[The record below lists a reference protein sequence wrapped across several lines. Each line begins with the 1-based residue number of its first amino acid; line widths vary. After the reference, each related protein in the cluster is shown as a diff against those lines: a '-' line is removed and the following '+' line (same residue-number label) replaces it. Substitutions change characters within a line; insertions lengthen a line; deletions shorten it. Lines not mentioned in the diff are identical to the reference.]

1 MLLWYALVQPLC
13 LAVKFSVKHS
23 NSQQV
28 RAFCGRNIYL
38 VMELCAGGEL
48 FDRIIESGHFSEAGE
63 DFPQWMLMFIRSLI
77 VYMILYV
84 YY

>member
-1 MLLWYALVQPLC
+1 MAIPN
-13 LAVKFSVKHS
+13 KS
-23 NSQQV
+23 
-28 RAFCGRNIYL
+28 AFCGRNIYL

-63 DFPQWMLMFIRSLI
+63 GRLSPVDVDVQKVHLLFIWF
-77 VYMILYV
+77 YMYTICILYV